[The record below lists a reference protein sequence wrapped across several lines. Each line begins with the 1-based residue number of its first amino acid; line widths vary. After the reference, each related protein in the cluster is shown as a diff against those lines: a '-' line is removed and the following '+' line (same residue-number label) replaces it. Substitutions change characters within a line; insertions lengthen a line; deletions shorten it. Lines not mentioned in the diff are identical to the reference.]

1 MYHVTSNSEKGWK
14 VKKERANRV
23 SGIFDNKSDAVQRGK
38 ELAKAGGEGQIKI
51 HKQDGRIKTEHTYN
65 NDPFPPKG

>member
-1 MYHVTSNSEKGWK
+1 MYHVTSSSEKGWK